1 MKKLR
6 LDIETLGVQSFT
18 THATESRG
26 GTVRGYGYSEGCPS
40 ARPSEMIGCDPYAPT
55 STGCSTG
62 IAASEAGPSCYP
74 GCTLIEH

>member
-6 LDIETLGVQSFT
+6 LDIEVLRVQSFA

-26 GTVRGYGYSEGCPS
+26 GTVRGHGSIEADPS
-40 ARPSEMIGCDPYAPT
+40 AMIGCDPYAPT
-55 STGCSTG
+55 STGCSTNPP
-62 IAASEAGPSCYP
+62 ASEVGPSCYP